1 MEYKRIWYNK
11 IENTFILKM
20 ISSLKQTK
28 EWRQSQKWYKGGRKN
43 ECEKYQIQQL
53 KRVFDI
59 DIKKTN
65 ARINVESKKIQI
77 LRCPFKHPNGYEY
90 SENFDGILHQNQK
103 KIYFNL
109 KFVCGKG
116 GAQTRTLKNVY
127 MFIKHQYK
135 ILHISDV
142 YFINIL
148 DGDESA
154 RVKDKFDYMS
164 EKNNTYKYKCYIGDM
179 YNLRIWYNKF
189 SVLRE
194 INRLR

>member
-65 ARINVESKKIQI
+65 ARINMESKKKQI

-90 SENFDGILHQNQK
+90 SENFDGTLHQNQK
-103 KIYFNL
+103 KY
-109 KFVCGKG
+109 
-116 GAQTRTLKNVY
+116 
-127 MFIKHQYK
+127 
-135 ILHISDV
+135 IL
-142 YFINIL
+142 
-148 DGDESA
+148 
-154 RVKDKFDYMS
+154 
-164 EKNNTYKYKCYIGDM
+164 T
-179 YNLRIWYNKF
+179 
-189 SVLRE
+189 
-194 INRLR
+194 